1 MDERNNSNTLTGR
14 SDAIASSNLENT
26 VTAVAKEGDGKAK
39 TRPLNETKFADP
51 GAQNTNE
58 STKQKSGKMQPNQA
72 SQKSTTKI
80 PVKSTKQAKKGK
92 GDSATKGN
100 NLNTKKDEDI
110 SLKTGENG
118 FKIGHNRSKT
128 EPFVQLT
135 EDNDKQP
142 EVVGF
147 KTRENLENELFEKAT
162 QVERLEKQLNDLK
175 AAYERQQ
182 AEQVQLDNSKQNVEI
197 NVANCH
203 ESEG

>member
-1 MDERNNSNTLTGR
+1 MDERNNSSTLTGR
-14 SDAIASSNLENT
+14 SDVIASGNLENT
-26 VTAVAKEGDGKAK
+26 VTAVGKEGDGKAK
-39 TRPLNETKFADP
+39 TLPLNETKFADP

-58 STKQKSGKMQPNQA
+58 SSKQKSGKMQPNQA
-72 SQKSTTKI
+72 TQKSTTKI

-92 GDSATKGN
+92 GDSVAKRN
-100 NLNTKKDEDI
+100 NLNTKKEDDD
-110 SLKTGENG
+110 SLKTGENS

-135 EDNDKQP
+135 EDNNKQP

-147 KTRENLENELFEKAT
+147 KTRENLESELLEKAT
-162 QVERLEKQLNDLK
+162 NVERLEKQLNDLRVT
-175 AAYERQQ
+175 YEKQQ
-182 AEQVQLDNSKQNVEI
+182 AEQVQLDNSKQNVEM